1 MEEAFL
7 FRASLLRCLSKV
19 CCRAFGKPEMQTAY
33 KVVKSS
39 ITPTLELAGG
49 TQLPENTNCLACS
62 EDGRYLGLGH
72 SKGLSVWCASTF
84 ICVAEWLQNN
94 LEITLIRM
102 TRMAEITYLL
112 GTIDDMGVARVF
124 AHHSDRIHLLSVINI
139 MDDINKRSIC
149 LTFDLHEGG
158 HFGAASISCSGDVCL
173 DVYQFPLAEWL
184 KELEILT
191 SQKQDSNLTGDLG
204 VQWSPVT
211 VMIKIT
217 PPKIPAGK
225 ALDGPLGVLQ
235 TRDFLTHWLALD
247 AFRSRIHQREKSS
260 FCTNPGNTLQAL
272 ETLRRCTH
280 HFLLPCGQL
289 PDESKANFQPGMPV
303 AITVWWA
310 GSQNL
315 LQYFLQNAPKN
326 KQGRTHISSFLNDL
340 HHHNCALKIC
350 CLFLFHDTVPLH
362 YMRKV
367 QYSNISIEFFTFLFF
382 EADVVPMPDVVL
394 PNAKEI
400 VCSAVSRCTR
410 YIALGLDD
418 ALVCVWDRR
427 SESPLSVTL
436 MPAEN
441 SPLFRMQF
449 VDYWPLPAADS
460 QILTTE
466 MVYLFVLCKSGAS
479 YTVTTGHGTLPCVMQ
494 VIERPKD
501 HRDLPAFTISVP
513 FLQGM
518 SLVVQ
523 TNGKM
528 FLQDIINKVTVCFLT
543 PPTSHQ
549 ITSPYNPVY
558 VMNTKQQ
565 VLFIRGDQEPSSNA
579 FSKESSQLFV
589 FPFRHSDILKQY
601 VVSHPDLP
609 QQQKNQGNINLDETF
624 NFYFQ
629 QRVLSVK
636 EREKSMAQSWEKLQ
650 EIATVVK
657 QRQQVRSQE
666 RCTK

>member
-289 PDESKANFQPGMPV
+289 PDESKANFQPAGMPV

-326 KQGRTHISSFLNDL
+326 KQ
-340 HHHNCALKIC
+340 
-350 CLFLFHDTVPLH
+350 
-362 YMRKV
+362 
-367 QYSNISIEFFTFLFF
+367 
-382 EADVVPMPDVVL
+382 DVVPMPDVVL